1 MRQLA
6 RNLIAG
12 LFFRDKKFSKRVYNL
27 TGFYPSNVQLY
38 HLAFLHSSL
47 SSETNLSNERLE
59 YLGDAVLSLV
69 IADYL
74 FNKFP
79 YKDEGYLTDLR
90 SKMVNRSQLNSLAMK
105 MGVDELLQ
113 YNKQDSFLSKKAI
126 SGNALEALIGAV
138 YLDFG
143 YEGARKFIM
152 KKLVAPYLDIAEV
165 EASEFN
171 YKSKLLEWAQK
182 NSVRAEFKVVEE
194 KRSARYSYYRVDL
207 LVDGNLAGSGED
219 NSKKNAEKKAAKE
232 AFGKL
237 GIKEEEFA

>member
-1 MRQLA
+1 LQRIA
-6 RNLIAG
+6 RNLINS
-12 LFFRDKKFSKRVYNL
+12 LFSRNSKFSKQVEQL
-27 TGFYPSNVQLY
+27 TGRRPKNVQLY

-79 YKDEGYLTDLR
+79 YKNEGYLTDLR
-90 SKMVNRSQLNSLAMK
+90 SKMVSRSQLNSLAMK
-105 MGVDELLQ
+105 MGVEELLQ
-113 YNKQDSFLSKKAI
+113 YNKHDSFLSKKAI

-138 YLDFG
+138 YLDYGF
-143 YEGARKFIM
+143 EGARKFIL
-152 KKLVAPYLDIAEV
+152 KKIVAPYLDIAEV

-194 KRSARYSYYRVDL
+194 KRNARFSYYKVAL
-207 LVDGNLAGSGED
+207 LVDDHIAGNGED

-237 GIKEEEFA
+237 GIKEDEF

>member
-1 MRQLA
+1 
-6 RNLIAG
+6 
-12 LFFRDKKFSKRVYNL
+12 VYAL
-27 TGFYPSNVQLY
+27 TGFRPANVQLY

-47 SSETNLSNERLE
+47 SAETNLSNERLE

-74 FNKFP
+74 FLKFP

-90 SKMVNRSQLNSLAMK
+90 SKMVSRSQLNVLAMK
-105 MGVDELLQ
+105 MGIEEMLQ
-113 YNKQDSFLSKKAI
+113 YNKQDSFLSKKSI

-138 YLDFG
+138 YLDYG
-143 YEGARKFIM
+143 YEGAKKFILR
-152 KKLVAPYLDIAEV
+152 KLVAPFLDVAEV

-182 NSVRAEFKVVEE
+182 NSVKAEFKVVEE
-194 KRSARYSYYRVDL
+194 KRNARFSFYKVDL
-207 LVDGNLAGSGED
+207 LVDGNVAGTGED

-237 GIKEEEFA
+237 GIKEEEFG